1 MLSGKLLSDICT
13 IKEIM
18 RKQLHKIELLGWG
31 WENNKEKTGTF
42 VTFPMG
48 QTYTQNYTHM
58 VNAFTDELLRN
69 KGSRIARA
77 HLAWKSSQNA
87 KQSQLNILQKR
98 HRHTT
103 IYSDSGERPVSRSIW
118 NSIHIAKIQTKP
130 TSRRIYR
137 TKLNYSCP
145 SACSRRRWL
154 YHKWVGWEWDLSLLL
169 QKMNARTGNSFLPD

>member
-13 IKEIM
+13 IKKIM

-87 KQSQLNILQKR
+87 KQSQLNIYKR
-98 HRHTT
+98 DTGTRQSTA
-103 IYSDSGERPVSRSIW
+103 IPAKDPSAALSGTRYISQRSRL
-118 NSIHIAKIQTKP
+118 
-130 TSRRIYR
+130 SRRVAASIAR
-137 TKLNYSCP
+137 NLTIL
-145 SACSRRRWL
+145 
-154 YHKWVGWEWDLSLLL
+154 VL
-169 QKMNARTGNSFLPD
+169 QHVHGDGDFIINELDGSEICLCYCRK